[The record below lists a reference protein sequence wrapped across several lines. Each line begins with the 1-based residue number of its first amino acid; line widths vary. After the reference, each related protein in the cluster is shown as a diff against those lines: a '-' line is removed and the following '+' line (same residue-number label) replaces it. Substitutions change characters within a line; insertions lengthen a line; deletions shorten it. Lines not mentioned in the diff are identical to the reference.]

1 MRVSTR
7 FRNFGVGVRVRAGR
21 GRASVR
27 RARTV
32 LPEPVRE
39 DEDEDATPRA
49 TRTSARSER
58 AIASIEDEDLERVE
72 LAYEVTVP
80 ARRVDARRAFEV
92 VLPLICPRDARQAEE
107 CVRRMSSIIDC
118 AVVDDGDEETIV
130 RQTSKWRHSALIAG
144 KSVTTTRIRRDDE
157 TLSVTFDV
165 DTRGCDNNS
174 STLRKYVGFTDVRE
188 VSDDAL
194 AIRMHGVAQIDRA
207 TSFASRMIREVMLGA
222 MHSQMRASLVD
233 LGRALKE

>member
-1 MRVSTR
+1 MRVSTH

-21 GRASVR
+21 GRATTR

-39 DEDEDATPRA
+39 DEDATPRA
-49 TRTSARSER
+49 TRTSAVGEF
-58 AIASIEDEDLERVE
+58 AIDVDEDERLESVD
-72 LAYEVTVP
+72 LAYEVMVP
-80 ARRVDARRAFEV
+80 VRRRVDARSAFEI
-92 VLPLICPRDARQAEE
+92 VLPLICPRDESQAEE

-118 AVVDDGDEETIV
+118 AVVDAGDDETIV

-144 KSVTTTRIRRDDE
+144 KSVTTTKIRRDDE

-165 DTRGCDNNS
+165 DTRGCDKNS
-174 STLRKYVGFTDVRE
+174 STLRKYVGFTDVRK
-188 VSDDAL
+188 VSDDVL

-222 MHSQMRASLVD
+222 MHSQMRTSLAD

>member
-1 MRVSTR
+1 MSTR
-7 FRNFGVGVRVRAGR
+7 LSKLWR
-21 GRASVR
+21 R
-27 RARTV
+27 RARARGTR
-32 LPEPVRE
+32 EGDGATRE
-39 DEDEDATPRA
+39 DGAAGAGSRGRRRDAASDEDVGGR
-49 TRTSARSER
+49 EF
-58 AIASIEDEDLERVE
+58 AIDVDADESLESVD
-72 LAYEVTVP
+72 LAYEVMVP
-80 ARRVDARRAFEV
+80 VRRGDARSAFEI
-92 VLPLICPRDARQAEE
+92 VLPLICPRDENQAKE

-118 AVVDDGDEETIV
+118 AVVDAGEDETIV